1 MHPENASLAGLA
13 QLYLTE
19 EKQTA
24 SLIPSNNKTL
34 LFLIDRLSKQLHGQP
49 KGSRKGKVKAG
60 GTLEHL
66 IHPSKLHSHL

>member
-1 MHPENASLAGLA
+1 MHLEKPSLAGLA

-34 LFLIDRLSKQLHGQP
+34 LFLTDRHFKRLHGQP

-60 GTLEHL
+60 GTSERL
-66 IHPSKLHSHL
+66 IHGALIQE